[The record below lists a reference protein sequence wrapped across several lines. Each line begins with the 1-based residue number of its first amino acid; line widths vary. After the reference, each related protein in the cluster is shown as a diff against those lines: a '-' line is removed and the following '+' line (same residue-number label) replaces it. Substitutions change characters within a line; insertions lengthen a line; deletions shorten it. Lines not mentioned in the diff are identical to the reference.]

1 MGSKVI
7 SIALLV
13 WSFSIQFSFAQKCEY
28 CFEIEVYQENKKVDI
43 KNNTAFL
50 KRLPFEMHFIMH
62 RPQGIA
68 INACL
73 SDTNMIALI
82 HGKELNEMHPYLYGM
97 AEEMYN
103 PDREILINS
112 NAPSYWFY
120 DDSLTHRFSSVSL
133 SPTQIEG
140 IRYIQQMTNVES
152 GEIIQAK
159 DFPDHLYLGL
169 IACEWIAAT
178 QREQEYYRTHLTLVF
193 GQ

>member
-13 WSFSIQFSFAQKCEY
+13 WSFSNQFSFAQKCEY

-152 GEIIQAK
+152 GEILQAK